1 VQVAVLPKK
10 MRAEI
15 GEVKEQGQQV
25 LLPFAE
31 VLPFTAAL
39 KTEIDDSV
47 ILRNSNLNFRG
58 NNKRRNS

>member
-1 VQVAVLPKK
+1 

-15 GEVKEQGQQV
+15 GEVEEQGQQV
-25 LLPFAE
+25 MLPFAE
-31 VLPFTAAL
+31 VLPFAAAL

-47 ILRNSNLNFRG
+47 ILRNSNLNYRG